1 MYSAESL
8 PDKKTLLGLCH
19 LNGGSTRKYLVIQ
32 MIIPKRTPGRVRYLM
47 QNKDARKH
55 HQPVAGGKIC
65 SNCEDKHKFGIYT
78 CGHKHSLCWFC
89 VIGISRDDDY
99 FTCEYPLC
107 DITVNQDV
115 RGEMGLI
122 QHDHKWNKAVYE
134 DYFFPGHL
142 DDDEDI
148 HEEYL
153 PNEQNTTSTAAAA
166 NTNTF
171 ELIDD
176 FA

>member
-1 MYSAESL
+1 MPGNTTSLYLEGKSAAIVRL
-8 PDKKTLLGLCH
+8 P
-19 LNGGSTRKYLVIQ
+19 
-32 MIIPKRTPGRVRYLM
+32 
-47 QNKDARKH
+47 
-55 HQPVAGGKIC
+55 
-65 SNCEDKHKFGIYT
+65 KFGNYT

-89 VIGISRDDDY
+89 VNGISRDDDY

-122 QHDHKWNKAVYE
+122 QHDHNWDKAQYE

-142 DDDEDI
+142 DDDEEMNEKF
-148 HEEYL
+148 EE
-153 PNEQNTTSTAAAA
+153 
-166 NTNTF
+166 
-171 ELIDD
+171 IDD